1 MHEGAESFALK
12 RKSMASMKVNHVA
25 GVGDKAFLVSVGTA
39 FPSFSIWAIKADNQ
53 VMVSTTNVTEEKTIA
68 LMKKVLARI

>member
-1 MHEGAESFALK
+1 VK
-12 RKSMASMKVNHVA
+12 DVA